1 MNKPDLLLLH
11 GALGAKSQ
19 FMPLMSALDDTFR
32 IHTLDF
38 EGHGRSRMK
47 ERVFRDDHF
56 AENVLDYLDENALK
70 SINIFGYSLGGHV
83 GLYLAKTEPER
94 IDKIFTLATKFVWT
108 PEIAEHETSFLDPDK
123 ILKKVPQFAKV
134 LEERHTASGWRN
146 VLQKTSDMFLALGNR
161 NLLPLEALE
170 HIPHVVR
177 IGVGDRDTMVSLEES
192 IKVYRSL
199 PKGELQVFPATPHPL
214 EKVALSKLV
223 YSLREFFK

>member
-38 EGHGRSRMK
+38 EGHGKSPMMD
-47 ERVFRDDHF
+47 RVFRDDHF

-108 PEIAEHETSFLDPDK
+108 PEIAEHETAFLDPDT
-123 ILKKVPQFAKV
+123 ILKKVPRFAEV
-134 LEERHTASGWRN
+134 LEERHTASGWKN
-146 VLQKTSDMFLALGNR
+146 VLQKTGDMFLALGTE
-161 NLLPLEALE
+161 NLLPPEAVSQ
-170 HIPHVVR
+170 IPHVVR
-177 IGVGDRDTMVSLEES
+177 IGVGDRDNMVSLEES
-192 IKVYRSL
+192 IKVYRTL
-199 PKGELQVFPATPHPL
+199 PKGELQVFPATPHPM
-214 EKVALSKLV
+214 EKVELAKLV
-223 YSLREFFK
+223 YSLTEFFK